1 MPNQG
6 NLSGH
11 LNVASTAVQIR
22 PPLVLT
28 RRPAP
33 APQNPMIARRTLLFA
48 LVALVAVTTALE
60 ANPSAATAETKTAEA
75 AATPPAYPFM
85 YPWMGMYPYM
95 GLYHMWMMPW
105 MWGFPYYGF
114 PYFY

>member
-1 MPNQG
+1 MQLKIKVAARNSSCAAERP
-6 NLSGH
+6 LFTASRSP
-11 LNVASTAVQIR
+11 AST
-22 PPLVLT
+22 
-28 RRPAP
+28 
-33 APQNPMIARRTLLFA
+33 PQNPMIARRTLLFA

-105 MWGFPYYGF
+105 MWGFPYYG
-114 PYFY
+114 YGFY

>member
-1 MPNQG
+1 
-6 NLSGH
+6 
-11 LNVASTAVQIR
+11 
-22 PPLVLT
+22 
-28 RRPAP
+28 
-33 APQNPMIARRTLLFA
+33 MIARRTLLFA
-48 LVALVAVTTALE
+48 LVVLVAVTTALE
-60 ANPSAATAETKTAEA
+60 ANPSAATAETKTADTATA

>member
-1 MPNQG
+1 MKVMEAPVFAG
-6 NLSGH
+6 VFIFFAAPRVSG
-11 LNVASTAVQIR
+11 
-22 PPLVLT
+22 
-28 RRPAP
+28 AP
-33 APQNPMIARRTLLFA
+33 GAADPMIARRTLLFA